1 MVLINEENKAIIYK
15 NIDEA
20 FNYFFNTEFAGPSGS
35 FKIRMNANVVAD
47 IIKVKEFLDQE
58 NPVPNKAPSTIKGDK

>member
-1 MVLINEENKAIIYK
+1 
-15 NIDEA
+15 
-20 FNYFFNTEFAGPSGS
+20 
-35 FKIRMNANVVAD
+35 MNANVVAD